1 MVVSNFDIDNQIK
14 RNLFYFKLQK
24 DVIDAKNTRASM
36 VSLRN
41 KWVQS
46 QKVKNYQ
53 EEYMKLR
60 DAFSKSS
67 VAIRG
72 NPTSEYIKENENN
85 MSLLGSQMFQ
95 GIKNRSE
102 YLEKH
107 GARPIIKTY

>member
-1 MVVSNFDIDNQIK
+1 MVSNSDIDNQIK

-24 DVIDAKNTRASM
+24 DIIDAKNTRASV

-53 EEYMKLR
+53 DEYMRLR

-72 NPTSEYIKENENN
+72 NPTSDYIKENENN

-95 GIKNRSE
+95 GIKIVQN
-102 YLEKH
+102 
-107 GARPIIKTY
+107 I

>member
-1 MVVSNFDIDNQIK
+1 MVSNSDIDNQIK
-14 RNLFYFKLQK
+14 RNIFYFKLQK
-24 DVIDAKNTRASM
+24 DIIDAKNTRSAM

-53 EEYMKLR
+53 DEYMRLR

-72 NPTSEYIKENENN
+72 SPTSQFITDNVKD
-85 MSLLGSQMFQ
+85 MSILGSQMFQ
-95 GIKNRSE
+95 GIKNRSLD
-102 YLEKH
+102 LEDF
-107 GARPIIKTY
+107 GAKPIIKIY

>member
-1 MVVSNFDIDNQIK
+1 MVSNNDIDNQIK

-24 DVIDAKNTRASM
+24 DIIDAKNTRASM

-41 KWVQS
+41 KWVQG

-53 EEYMKLR
+53 DEYDRLR

-67 VAIRG
+67 VAVMG
-72 NPTSEYIKENENN
+72 KPTSEYIKENENN
-85 MSLLGSQMFQ
+85 VSLLGSQMFQ

>member
-1 MVVSNFDIDNQIK
+1 MVSNFDIDNQVK

-24 DVIDAKNTRASM
+24 DIIDAKNTRSAM

-46 QKVKNYQ
+46 QRVKNYQ
-53 EEYMKLR
+53 DEYMRLR

-72 NPTSEYIKENENN
+72 NPTSQFITDNENN
-85 MSLLGSQMFQ
+85 RSLLGSQMFQ
-95 GIKNRSE
+95 GIKNRSS
-102 YLEKH
+102 YLEEK
-107 GARPIIKTY
+107 GAKPIINIY

>member
-1 MVVSNFDIDNQIK
+1 MVSNSDIDNQIK

-24 DVIDAKNTRASM
+24 DIIDAKNTRASM

-41 KWVQS
+41 KWVQF

-67 VAIRG
+67 VAVMG
-72 NPTSEYIKENENN
+72 KPTSEYIKENENN

-107 GARPIIKTY
+107 GAKPIIKTY

>member
-1 MVVSNFDIDNQIK
+1 MVSNNDIDNQIK

-24 DVIDAKNTRASM
+24 DIIDAKNTRASM

-67 VAIRG
+67 VAVMG
-72 NPTSEYIKENENN
+72 KPTSEYIKENENN

-107 GARPIIKTY
+107 GARPIIKAY

>member
-1 MVVSNFDIDNQIK
+1 MVSNFDIDNQIK

-24 DVIDAKNTRASM
+24 DIIDAKNTRSAM

-46 QKVKNYQ
+46 QKIKNYQ
-53 EEYMKLR
+53 DEYMKLR

-72 NPTSEYIKENENN
+72 KPTSEFIKENEKD
-85 MSLLGSQMFQ
+85 MPKLSEQMFQ
-95 GIKNRSE
+95 GIKIRSS
-102 YLEKH
+102 YLEEK
-107 GARPIIKTY
+107 GAKPIIKIN